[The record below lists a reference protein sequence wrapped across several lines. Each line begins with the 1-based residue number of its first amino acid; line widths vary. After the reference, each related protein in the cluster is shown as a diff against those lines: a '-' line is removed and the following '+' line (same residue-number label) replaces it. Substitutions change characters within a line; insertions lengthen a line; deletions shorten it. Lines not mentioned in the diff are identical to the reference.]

1 MKGLI
6 KVEKIKLSL
15 VSGSSLEK
23 PLVTAFNGAN
33 ASYVVLDNEMNGTM
47 GLPIILVSKLENN
60 KLVKITDQN
69 EWNAVKEYLR
79 MIIAGNQV
87 NYISVEPALSAD
99 DVFFSQLTLPVASFE
114 ALKNNYNSNGVNNVA
129 NGATSTPTPVATST
143 PDVAPVAPAM
153 PASPVTPEVTPAS
166 PSPVTPPNV
175 DAVAS
180 EPVMPNIA
188 GQMPSAPVAEPT
200 TPVTPAVEPTVA
212 PEEPTPMPNVTPV
225 MPEPPQNAQ
234 AAAPVMPEPVAPAPP
249 VEPPMP
255 SVPAE
260 ESPQTE
266 VPVDFTADKEAFL
279 KACENMFD
287 ALVAKFNK

>member
-114 ALKNNYNSNGVNNVA
+114 ALKNNYNPNGVSNAPVENA
-129 NGATSTPTPVATST
+129 STPNGVAPT
-143 PDVAPVAPAM
+143 PDVAQVAPAM
-153 PASPVTPEVTPAS
+153 PTSPVTPEVTPAS

-180 EPVMPNIA
+180 EPVMPNMA
-188 GQMPSAPVAEPT
+188 GQMPSAPAAEPT

-234 AAAPVMPEPVAPAPP
+234 AAAPVMPEPVAPASL

-255 SVPAE
+255 PSAPAE
-260 ESPQTE
+260 ENPQPE

>member
-114 ALKNNYNSNGVNNVA
+114 ALKNNYNPNGVSNAPVENASAPSGVA
-129 NGATSTPTPVATST
+129 PT

-166 PSPVTPPNV
+166 PSPVTTPN
-175 DAVAS
+175 AETVAS
-180 EPVMPNIA
+180 EPVMPNMA

-234 AAAPVMPEPVAPAPP
+234 VAAPVMPEPVAPASL

-255 SVPAE
+255 PSAPAE
-260 ESPQTE
+260 ENPQPE

>member
-114 ALKNNYNSNGVNNVA
+114 ALKNNYNPNGVSNAPVENASAPSGVA
-129 NGATSTPTPVATST
+129 PT

-166 PSPVTPPNV
+166 PSPVTTPN
-175 DAVAS
+175 AETVAS

-188 GQMPSAPVAEPT
+188 GQMPSAPTVEPT

-234 AAAPVMPEPVAPAPP
+234 VAAPVMPEPVAPASL

-255 SVPAE
+255 PSAPAE
-260 ESPQTE
+260 ENPQPE
-266 VPVDFTADKEAFL
+266 MPVDFTADKEAFL